1 MTLTEI
7 IILIAAVI
15 ITAVVTAVILS
26 LKAKAA
32 LAAKDEELKAKD
44 AALAE
49 KSAELAAEKAE
60 LGAQQKLAENVKENY
75 ERLLK
80 ESKESNAKAIE
91 ALKAEMTAQTEKVLK
106 SRAEELEKDNK
117 SNIDTI
123 LSPLKESI
131 DKMNKAMNDNALA
144 HRESNTQLSE
154 KIEKAVRDMGEK
166 TADVGAKADELS
178 EALTGRPKMQGNWG
192 ENFLDD
198 ILSREG
204 LEKGIHYTRED
215 AREDL
220 SRPDFIFHF
229 KEGLEEKDLVV
240 DSKVSLTAFV
250 RYMNAETKEEREAAL
265 ADHVKSV
272 KRHIDE
278 LASKD
283 YFRKLDKDKGFTD
296 YVLMFMPIDM
306 AFRVAIDADPMLW
319 QYAYSKGVLISTE
332 QTIMPFLKI
341 LKITWNK
348 FQEDTNVKKV
358 MEAAQE
364 MIERVGLFYDSYN
377 DLGKKLNAVCKE
389 YNSGLIKISE
399 SGKSINTSA
408 NKILS
413 LGVKRSKGKAL
424 ETPDT
429 EKKVYLEGA
438 LDETE

>member
-1 MTLTEI
+1 MISAIEI
-7 IILIAAVI
+7 IVLIVAVLASGVM
-15 ITAVVTAVILS
+15 TALLVRSRMAQTV
-26 LKAKAA
+26 
-32 LAAKDEELKAKD
+32 AAKDAEISAKD
-44 AALAE
+44 AEIAGERAKIE
-49 KSAELAAEKAE
+49 AQKELAANIKS
-60 LGAQQKLAENVKENY
+60 NY
-75 ERLLK
+75 ERLLA
-80 ESKESNAKAIE
+80 ESRDSNAKAIE

-131 DKMNKAMNDNALA
+131 EKMNKAMHDNAVA
-144 HRESNTQLSE
+144 HTESNSKLSAKLE
-154 KIEKAVRDMGEK
+154 QAVRDMGEK

-204 LEKGIHYTRED
+204 LEKGVHYTRED

-229 KEGLEEKDLVV
+229 KEGLEEKDLIV

-250 RYMNAETKEEREAAL
+250 RYMNSETKEERDAAL
-265 ADHVKSV
+265 ADHLKSV
-272 KRHIDE
+272 RRHIDE
-278 LASKD
+278 LAAKD
-283 YFRKLDKDKGFTD
+283 YFKKLDRGKGFTD

-306 AFRVAIDADPMLW
+306 AFRAAADADPMLW

-364 MIERVGLFYDSYN
+364 MIERVGLFYDSYA
-377 DLGKKLNAVCKE
+377 DLGKKLSAVCKE

-408 NKILS
+408 GKVLA
-413 LGVKRSKGKAL
+413 LGVKRSKGKAI
-424 ETPDT
+424 EVPDPD
-429 EKKVYLEGA
+429 KKVYLETA
-438 LDETE
+438 REE

>member
-1 MTLTEI
+1 MPE
-7 IILIAAVI
+7 AY
-15 ITAVVTAVILS
+15 
-26 LKAKAA
+26 
-32 LAAKDEELKAKD
+32 LARE
-44 AALAE
+44 
-49 KSAELAAEKAE
+49 
-60 LGAQQKLAENVKENY
+60 
-75 ERLLK
+75 
-80 ESKESNAKAIE
+80 
-91 ALKAEMTAQTEKVLK
+91 AEMCYTTCSIVTNMGAGIVDKPIDHMEVLSK
-106 SRAEELEKDNK
+106 M
-117 SNIDTI
+117 
-123 LSPLKESI
+123 KESI
-131 DKMNKAMNDNALA
+131 EKMSKAMNDNAIA
-144 HRESNTQLSE
+144 HNESNTRLSQKLE
-154 KIEKAVRDMGEK
+154 QAVRDMGEK

-215 AREDL
+215 AREDQ

-229 KEGLEEKDLVV
+229 KEGLDEKDLVV

-250 RYMNAETKEEREAAL
+250 RYMNAETPEERTLAL
-265 ADHVKSV
+265 AEHVKSV

-278 LASKD
+278 LAAKD
-283 YFRKLDKDKGFTD
+283 YFKKLDKDKSFTD

-306 AFRVAIDADPMLW
+306 AFRAAIDEDPMLW

-358 MEAAQE
+358 MDAAQE
-364 MIERVGLFYDSYN
+364 MIDRVGLFYDSYA
-377 DLGKKLNAVCKE
+377 DLGKKLSAVCKE

-399 SGKSINTSA
+399 SGKSIATSA
-408 NKILS
+408 NKVVA

-424 ETPDT
+424 EVPDT
-429 EKKVYLEGA
+429 DRKIYLETA
-438 LDETE
+438 LEDNVQ

>member
-1 MTLTEI
+1 MQLTEI
-7 IILIAAVI
+7 IALIVAVLASAAV
-15 ITAVVTAVILS
+15 TALVMRSRNDRKLAV
-26 LKAKAA
+26 
-32 LAAKDEELKAKD
+32 KD
-44 AALAE
+44 
-49 KSAELAAEKAE
+49 AELAGERAKAE
-60 LGAQQKLAENVKENY
+60 AQKALLATVKENY
-75 ERLLK
+75 ENLLK
-80 ESKESNAKAIE
+80 ESRESNAKAIE

-123 LSPLKESI
+123 LSPLKDSI
-131 DKMNKAMNDNALA
+131 EKMSKAMNENAIA
-144 HRESNTQLSE
+144 HNESNAKLSE
-154 KIEKAVRDMGEK
+154 KLEQAVRDMGEK
-166 TADVGAKADELS
+166 TANVGAKADELS

-229 KEGLEEKDLVV
+229 KEGLEERDLVV

-250 RYMNAETKEEREAAL
+250 RFMNAESPEERETAL

-272 KRHIDE
+272 RRHIDE
-278 LASKD
+278 LAAKD
-283 YFRKLDKDKGFTD
+283 YFKKLDRNKAFTD

-306 AFRVAIDADPMLW
+306 AFRAAIDADPMLW

-364 MIERVGLFYDSYN
+364 MIDRVGLFYDSYT
-377 DLGKKLNAVCKE
+377 DLGKKLSAVCKE

-399 SGKSINTSA
+399 SGKSITTSA
-408 NKILS
+408 SKVLA

-424 ETPDT
+424 EVPDT
-429 EKKVYLEGA
+429 DKKIYLENA
-438 LDETE
+438 EDTNE